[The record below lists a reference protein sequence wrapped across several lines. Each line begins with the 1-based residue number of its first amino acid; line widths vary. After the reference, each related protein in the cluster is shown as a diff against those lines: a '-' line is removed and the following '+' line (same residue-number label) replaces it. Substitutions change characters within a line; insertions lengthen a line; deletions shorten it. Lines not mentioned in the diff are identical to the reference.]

1 MQYLIIFFII
11 TIISIVIS
19 IKLRIKTEQAIPIA
33 VIGLIVLVYLIG
45 IAGNLLIGIYV
56 ILLLFILSTIYV
68 IYYFIKNE
76 EKRKEIFKQ
85 QITPGVLIYGCLY
98 ILFIILN
105 KNRIFNDYD
114 EFNHWALIIK
124 DMYLND
130 NFAFK
135 REAITAFNE
144 YPPFTAVFEYII
156 LKFSSSYSEDI
167 IIIANNIL
175 AISLMM
181 PIFKKVN
188 WNKSIKWV
196 SVILPIMLLIPLII
210 YSNFYFNI
218 LVDGLIGIFI
228 AYILYQW
235 FTNESNKLYRN
246 ISTGLGMIGISL
258 IKSSGIGIAIVLTI
272 IIIIDC
278 IKTNSLNSLNKSNKK
293 RDILT
298 ISIIFIICIALL
310 GIWIINIEK
319 NNQEKNWNMDNISI
333 ENIIEVIKGNVPNDR
348 KGTINKY
355 IERIIEDDTITER
368 NLTVITA
375 TLLILA
381 INVYVYMYIEKD
393 NKKRY
398 LCYSICLYVF
408 ELIYLGY
415 MLLTYLFLFNSGEA
429 WGFASFD
436 RYYGTIF
443 LGMLLFHVWVGIKY
457 MEKID
462 TKKIIIILSIIIIF
476 LPLNNIQEK
485 IINANQDKINRIV
498 ERKSYTK
505 IIDYKNI
512 LNENDKIYYI
522 EETPINFQYS
532 LQIMKYQMLPIK
544 IDNEGVTA
552 DAKKLKD
559 LWREY
564 NYTYVYVQKVNDS
577 VTQEF
582 EEEFLEKIE
591 DETMYKIIYEDKIIK
606 LEKVEKYE

>member
-1 MQYLIIFFII
+1 MQYLILFFII

-33 VIGLIVLVYLIG
+33 VIGLIVLVYLTG

-278 IKTNSLNSLNKSNKK
+278 IKTNSLNKSNKK

-582 EEEFLEKIE
+582 EEEFSEKIE

>member
-33 VIGLIVLVYLIG
+33 VIGLIVLVYLTG

-278 IKTNSLNSLNKSNKK
+278 IKTNSLNKSNKK

-582 EEEFLEKIE
+582 EEEFSEKIE

>member
-33 VIGLIVLVYLIG
+33 VIGLIVLVYLTG

-246 ISTGLGMIGISL
+246 ISFF
-258 IKSSGIGIAIVLTI
+258 
-272 IIIIDC
+272 
-278 IKTNSLNSLNKSNKK
+278 
-293 RDILT
+293 IL
-298 ISIIFIICIALL
+298 F
-310 GIWIINIEK
+310 
-319 NNQEKNWNMDNISI
+319 
-333 ENIIEVIKGNVPNDR
+333 V
-348 KGTINKY
+348 
-355 IERIIEDDTITER
+355 
-368 NLTVITA
+368 
-375 TLLILA
+375 
-381 INVYVYMYIEKD
+381 
-393 NKKRY
+393 
-398 LCYSICLYVF
+398 
-408 ELIYLGY
+408 
-415 MLLTYLFLFNSGEA
+415 
-429 WGFASFD
+429 
-436 RYYGTIF
+436 
-443 LGMLLFHVWVGIKY
+443 
-457 MEKID
+457 
-462 TKKIIIILSIIIIF
+462 
-476 LPLNNIQEK
+476 
-485 IINANQDKINRIV
+485 
-498 ERKSYTK
+498 
-505 IIDYKNI
+505 
-512 LNENDKIYYI
+512 
-522 EETPINFQYS
+522 
-532 LQIMKYQMLPIK
+532 
-544 IDNEGVTA
+544 
-552 DAKKLKD
+552 
-559 LWREY
+559 
-564 NYTYVYVQKVNDS
+564 
-577 VTQEF
+577 
-582 EEEFLEKIE
+582 
-591 DETMYKIIYEDKIIK
+591 
-606 LEKVEKYE
+606 

>member
-33 VIGLIVLVYLIG
+33 VIGLIVLVYLTG

-278 IKTNSLNSLNKSNKK
+278 IKTNSLNKSNKK

-582 EEEFLEKIE
+582 EEEFSEKIE

-606 LEKVEKYE
+606 LEMVEKYE

>member
-33 VIGLIVLVYLIG
+33 VIGLIVLVYLTG

-228 AYILYQW
+228 AYILCQW

-278 IKTNSLNSLNKSNKK
+278 IKTNSLNKSNKK

-582 EEEFLEKIE
+582 EEEFSEKIE

>member
-33 VIGLIVLVYLIG
+33 VIGLIVLVYLTG

-443 LGMLLFHVWVGIKY
+443 LGMLLFHVWVGLKY

-476 LPLNNIQEK
+476 LPLNTIQEK

-582 EEEFLEKIE
+582 EEEFSEKIE